1 MLRILQF
8 ISTFCFCEKKQE
20 TEIFSKETH
29 RQVIFFICKFL
40 IAEISKF
47 SWQSRI
53 TFIHYREVS
62 REQMQNSIRLLLFH
76 FEDKINLDADV
87 IISALSDVLIYYIH
101 LLNDEPTSRQF
112 FRLFCQNNVPKSSKK
127 EHIHNKLKNKLKRRS
142 YFDTFNP
149 IEE

>member
-8 ISTFCFCEKKQE
+8 ISTFCFCDKKQE

-29 RQVIFFICKFL
+29 REVIFFICKFL

-47 SWQSRI
+47 NI

-76 FEDKINLDADV
+76 YQDQIKLDAAV
-87 IISALSDVLIYYIH
+87 VISALSDVLIYYIH
-101 LLNDEPTSRQF
+101 LLNDDPISRQF
-112 FRLFCQNNVPKSSKK
+112 SRLFCQNNVPKSSKK
-127 EHIHNKLKNKLKRRS
+127 EHIHNKLKRRS

-149 IEE
+149 FEE